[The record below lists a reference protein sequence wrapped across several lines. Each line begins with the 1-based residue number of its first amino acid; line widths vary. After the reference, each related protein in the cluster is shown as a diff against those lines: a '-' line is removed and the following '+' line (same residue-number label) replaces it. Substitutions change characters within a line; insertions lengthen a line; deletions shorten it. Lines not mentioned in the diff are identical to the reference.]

1 MGTCPEGIWNLNL
14 EFGMKVEVRDK
25 YVKLI
30 LTRHL
35 LKPSGHPL
43 IDRKKKKTK
52 QRKRFIVFC
61 IF

>member
-43 IDRKKKKTK
+43 IDRKKKKQNK
-52 QRKRFIVFC
+52 GKDL
-61 IF
+61 